1 MRKLTAALLAFVLTS
16 PAALWAQTA
25 QEAIQSVIAQ
35 QLDAFR
41 ASDVPQAFTF
51 AAPSIQS
58 MFQSPERFGQMVRDG
73 YPMVWQPGPERYL
86 ETEATPGGQSQIV
99 MIPDADGQMH
109 FLRYSL
115 IETDGTWRINGVW
128 VLRSEALGA

>member
-1 MRKLTAALLAFVLTS
+1 MRKLTAALLVWLLIG
-16 PAALWAQTA
+16 PAAVWAQTA
-25 QEAIQSVIAQ
+25 QDAVQSVIAR

-41 ASDVPQAFTF
+41 ASDVPKAFTF

-58 MFQSPERFGQMVRDG
+58 MFQTPERFGQMVESG

-99 MIPDADGQMH
+99 MIPDGDGQMH

-128 VLRSEALGA
+128 ILRSEGLGA